1 MFDEI
6 ERESLEKL
14 LDKIFFFCD
23 TALGLNVKEFVS
35 GEKDLGSIFI
45 PVASYHDELAKNS
58 NEETVAIIEGVVY
71 PWFGVSYRID
81 RI

>member
-1 MFDEI
+1 M
-6 ERESLEKL
+6 
-14 LDKIFFFCD
+14 
-23 TALGLNVKEFVS
+23 KEFVS

-58 NEETVAIIEGVVY
+58 NEETVAVIEGVIY

>member
-1 MFDEI
+1 M
-6 ERESLEKL
+6 
-14 LDKIFFFCD
+14 
-23 TALGLNVKEFVS
+23 GLTLKEFVS

-45 PVASYHDELAKNS
+45 PVATYNDELAKNS
-58 NEETVAIIEGVVY
+58 NEEIVAVIEGVVY